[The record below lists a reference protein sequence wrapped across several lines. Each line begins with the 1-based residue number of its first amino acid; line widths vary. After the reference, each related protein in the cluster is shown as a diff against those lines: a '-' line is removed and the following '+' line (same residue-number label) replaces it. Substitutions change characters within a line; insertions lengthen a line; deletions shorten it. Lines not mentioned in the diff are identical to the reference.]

1 MNYGMFRVAAAS
13 LKLKVANP
21 EYNKEEIIYAID
33 TDLKE
38 NIRLLVTPELS
49 ITGYTCADLIFSK
62 SQQNAAENALSA
74 IVSHTK
80 GKKSAL

>member
-33 TDLKE
+33 TALKE
-38 NIRLLVTPELS
+38 DIRLLVTPELS
-49 ITGYTCADLIFSK
+49 ITGYTCF
-62 SQQNAAENALSA
+62 QAEAVTTKPMHLTIISPTV
-74 IVSHTK
+74 VSIK
-80 GKKSAL
+80 